1 MKNHFEA
8 RFAGVGGQGVITA
21 GRILAYA
28 IVSFEGGKA
37 VQTPTYTA
45 QVRGGAAKVDVVVDE
60 NHVEYPKT
68 ENIDFFLSLH
78 QKSFDLYFKQI
89 KEDAIIVVD
98 PNLTKNVPDNI
109 PQTVLKVQL
118 IEMAKKELGRT
129 LFAAVI
135 AVGLLSK
142 LTGLVTEKNIIK
154 AVLDNAPKGTEEKN
168 LKAVKMGIEL
178 GAKYKKE
185 LAKKKKSKK

>member
-1 MKNHFEA
+1 MKSHFEA

-78 QKSFDLYFKQI
+78 QKSFDLYFKEI
-89 KEDAIIVVD
+89 KDDAVILVD
-98 PNLTKNVPDNI
+98 PNLNKNIPEDI
-109 PQTVLKVQL
+109 PQTVFKVEL
-118 IEMAKKELGRT
+118 IEIAKKELGRP

-135 AVGLLSK
+135 AVGILSK
-142 LTGLVTEKNIIK
+142 LSGLVTEKNIIK

-178 GAKYKKE
+178 GAKFKKE
-185 LAKKKKSKK
+185 MKKKK